1 MSALHIHERLAKAN
15 PDAFETY
22 LASTQNNLGVL
33 YLSTLRFAESEA
45 IYISALKTNPNNHLA
60 CTNLAASLLFQGKIE
75 EAEKIYRQYK
85 AELKDEFLLDFAEF
99 ERAGVIPE
107 ERKADV
113 EYIKAMLRR
122 LNFSSVFKQF
132 VQIFANL
139 LIFYALT
146 DCLFQI

>member
-1 MSALHIHERLAKAN
+1 MTNQKKTDYICISKESEGPA
-15 PDAFETY
+15 PDTLDET
-22 LASTQNNLGVL
+22 LPTQNNLGVL

-85 AELKDEFLLDFAEF
+85 AEYKELFLDSFAIYEQL
-99 ERAGVIPE
+99 GVIPE

-113 EYIKAMLRR
+113 ERIKAMLRR

-139 LIFYALT
+139 LIF
-146 DCLFQI
+146 